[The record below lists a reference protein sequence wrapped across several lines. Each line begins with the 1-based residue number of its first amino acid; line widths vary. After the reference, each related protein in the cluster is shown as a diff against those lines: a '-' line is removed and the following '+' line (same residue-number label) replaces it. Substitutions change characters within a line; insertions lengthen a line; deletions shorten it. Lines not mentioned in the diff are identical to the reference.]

1 MERLN
6 TEEITVKRRTLLSGT
21 AGLLAVPAVIRRA
34 NAGTVVGVNNTEI
47 KIGHTVP
54 YSGPASA
61 YGAIGKGHIAFWKM
75 INAKGGVNGRM
86 VNFISLDDG
95 YVPSRT
101 VEQTRRLV
109 EQDEVACIFNSLGTP
124 AISAIQKY
132 LNGKKV
138 PCLFVA
144 TGADK
149 WGDYEH
155 FPWMMGWAP
164 SYQTEAQV
172 YARHIALNKPDAKVA
187 LIFQN
192 DDFGKDYPIGLKSVW
207 GDNYKKFIVKEL
219 TYEVTDATIDS
230 QASSLRDSGADTLIT
245 VCTPKFAAQ
254 MIRKV
259 ADLNW
264 KPLHYL
270 SNVSASAGS
279 VINPA
284 GPEKAIG
291 IITSSYGKDPTDPM
305 WNNDPGMNEWRAFM
319 KANLPDAD
327 MADAGY
333 VYSYGACL
341 TMLGVLK
348 QCGDDLSRENLM
360 KQAASIKNLIIPTL
374 IPGVVLNTSATN
386 YHPMR
391 QMHLTKWTGK
401 SFELFGDIIDTSH

>member
-1 MERLN
+1 MQ
-6 TEEITVKRRTLLSGT
+6 RRTLLTG
-21 AGLLAVPAVIRRA
+21 AAAVALARPAIA
-34 NAGTVVGVNNTEI
+34 QTTVGVTASEI
-47 KIGHTVP
+47 RIGHTVA

-61 YGAIGKGHIAFWKM
+61 YGVIGKGHTAFWKM
-75 INAKGGVNGRM
+75 INDKGGINGRKI
-86 VNFISLDDG
+86 NFISLDDG
-95 YVPSRT
+95 YQPAKT
-101 VEQTRRLV
+101 VEQHRRLV
-109 EQDEVACIFNSLGTP
+109 EQDGVACLFNPLGTP
-124 AISAIQKY
+124 NISAVQKY
-132 LNGKKV
+132 LHAKKV

-164 SYQTEAQV
+164 SYQTEAQT
-172 YARHIALNKPDAKVA
+172 YAKYIDAVKPDAKVA
-187 LIFQN
+187 LIYQN
-192 DDFGKDYPIGLKSVW
+192 DDFGKDYPIGLKAAW
-207 GDNYKKFIVKEL
+207 GAKYSKYVVKEL

-264 KPLHYL
+264 KPLHIL

-279 VINPA
+279 VIIPA
-284 GPEKAIG
+284 GAERAIG
-291 IITSSYGKDPTDPM
+291 IITASYGKDVTDPM
-305 WNNDPGMNEWRAFM
+305 WSGDPGMGEWRAFM

-327 MADAGY
+327 MADQGY
-333 VYSYGACL
+333 AYSYGACL
-341 TMLGVLK
+341 TMVQVLK
-348 QCGDDLSRENLM
+348 QCGNDLSRENLM
-360 KQAASIKNLIIPTL
+360 RQAANIKDLVLPTL
-374 IPGVVLNTSATN
+374 IPGVVLNSSPTN

-401 SFELFGDIIDTSH
+401 SFELFGKIIDTSV

>member
-1 MERLN
+1 M
-6 TEEITVKRRTLLSGT
+6 KRRTLLT
-21 AGLLAVPAVIRRA
+21 AAASALAAPAILNRA
-34 NAGTVVGVNNTEI
+34 KAQTVVGVTKTEI

-61 YGAIGKGHIAFWKM
+61 YGVIGKGHAAFWKM
-75 INAKGGVNGRM
+75 INAQGGVNGRKI
-86 VNFISLDDG
+86 NFISYDDG
-95 YVPSRT
+95 YVPSKT

-109 EQDEVACIFNSLGTP
+109 EQDGVACIFNSLGTP

-132 LNGKKV
+132 LHAKKV

-149 WGDYEH
+149 WGDYQH

-164 SYQTEAQV
+164 SYQTEARV
-172 YARHIALNKPDAKVA
+172 YAKYIEATKPDAKVA
-187 LIFQN
+187 VLYQN
-192 DDFGKDYPIGLKSVW
+192 DDFGKDYPIGLKAAW
-207 GDNYKKFIVKEL
+207 GAKYSKYVVKEL

-230 QASSLRDSGADTLIT
+230 QASSLHDSGADTLIT

-264 KPLHYL
+264 KPLHIL

-279 VINPA
+279 VIIPA
-284 GPEKAIG
+284 GAEHAVG
-291 IITSSYGKDPTDPM
+291 IITSSYSKDVTDPM
-305 WNNDPGMNEWRAFM
+305 WANDAGMNEWRAFM

-327 MADAGY
+327 SKDQGY
-333 VYSYGACL
+333 AYSYGACL
-341 TMLGVLK
+341 TMMQVLK

-360 KQAASIKNLIIPTL
+360 RQAADLKNIVIPTL

-401 SFELFGDIIDTSH
+401 SFELFGDLIDTSH